1 LGDFI
6 ITSRFG
12 ANGCEST
19 RYDLRPNDD
28 IQFALGKQSRAA
40 YICKMFDF
48 DNLSQEPGDSKSL
61 PFAQTALLIF
71 LLIGYPLIS
80 IWMTLSGG
88 AQPLNVTSRIVQI
101 YMPTLLIEM
110 IILFLVVIV
119 LRMTRTPFAE
129 AGFGRGDINWGNV
142 VSGLIFF
149 IGAWT
154 IITLLEG
161 AVTRSGLL
169 PQRNYLYLLPRS
181 VSEKIFWL
189 FLALGAALSE
199 EITFRGYIITR
210 LRIVTGSYWVGAILS
225 SLAFSVGHLYQGV
238 AGLFLTFIYGMLF
251 SGLFVARKS
260 VVPCIIAHFL
270 QDALVVAALVNT

>member
-1 LGDFI
+1 M
-6 ITSRFG
+6 
-12 ANGCEST
+12 N
-19 RYDLRPNDD
+19 N
-28 IQFALGKQSRAA
+28 
-40 YICKMFDF
+40 F
-48 DNLSQEPGDSKSL
+48 DNPSQEPGSSRSL

-80 IWMTLSGG
+80 VWMNLSGG
-88 AQPLNVTSRIVQI
+88 AQPPNVTSRIEQLYI
-101 YMPTLLIEM
+101 PTLLIEM

-119 LRMTRTPFAE
+119 LRRTGTPFA
-129 AGFGRGDINWGNV
+129 AVGFARSDINWGNV
-142 VSGLIFF
+142 ISGLIFF
-149 IGAWT
+149 LGAWI
-154 IITLLEG
+154 IITFLEG

-181 VSEKIFWL
+181 VSEKIFWII
-189 FLALGAALSE
+189 LALGAAFSE

-238 AGLFLTFIYGMLF
+238 AGLFLTFIYGLLF